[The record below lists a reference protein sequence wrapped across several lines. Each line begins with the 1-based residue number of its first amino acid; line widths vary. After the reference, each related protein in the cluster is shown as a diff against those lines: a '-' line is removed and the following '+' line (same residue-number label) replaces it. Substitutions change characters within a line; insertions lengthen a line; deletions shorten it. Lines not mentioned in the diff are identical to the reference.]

1 LLELLDVFGKGDV
14 RSYPVGFLEGVNDA
28 MEEYD
33 E

>member
-14 RSYPVGFLEGVNDA
+14 RSYLEGFLEGVNDA